1 MSASPACASAD
12 EGSARERLLEALTR
26 RAQAAFVALAPV
38 EPALQAQMEGFPV
51 QAGNLCRR
59 RGIGGGQLE
68 RIHDRGDDLV
78 AQVEEVFDLQLIVAA
93 PERLVVFAAVPR
105 DVDRETLAPGRHLA
119 GEDVVG
125 MEAPPD
131 AREVA
136 ALRPRAQRQRARQ
149 HTQAGD
155 AGQSPDEL
163 VHQAMAEVL
172 ELAPPLLALGLVG
185 DDVVGDCFVADDLVG
200 DGLVACDLEWDD
212 GNGWHGQRLRGLP
225 WALATTRG
233 AR

>member
-1 MSASPACASAD
+1 
-12 EGSARERLLEALTR
+12 
-26 RAQAAFVALAPV
+26 
-38 EPALQAQMEGFPV
+38 MEGFPV

-105 DVDRETLAPGRHLA
+105 DVDRETLALGRHLA
-119 GEDVVG
+119 REDIVG
-125 MEAPPD
+125 MEAPAD
-131 AREVA
+131 ARQVA

-155 AGQSPDEL
+155 AGQSCDEL

-172 ELAPPLLALGLVG
+172 ELAPPLVALGLVG
-185 DDVVGDCFVADDLVG
+185 DVVVGDRFVG
-200 DGLVACDLEWDD
+200 DDLEWDD
-212 GNGWHGQRLRGLP
+212 GNGWHGQRRRGLP
-225 WALATTRG
+225 GHWPRHAAPDDNLLEQGEVVDERG
-233 AR
+233 GVGIAVVGILLQQPRQYV